1 MEIEIIKAALAEN
14 KKISGWKIVRSEKQ
28 GNQIFGVHEKIETA
42 RVVDSETTAITVYVD
57 HDEKTGNSTF
67 SLYASDDYD
76 ELKEKAEKAAE
87 RALLIFDEKYPL
99 PEKSTTTADVGER
112 SSKERFA
119 DAEKAYFAVQKAV
132 EKMKG
137 EGCAVNAVEIFVT
150 DSFTTVENSNGL
162 KKQSFGTEIMIEAI
176 PTCNGKEQSVELYEA
191 LHYETADENRIE
203 SDVETAL
210 KDVKARLEAQKPE
223 HSVSCPIIFRAQE
236 INELFDNILSDA
248 DYATVYSHGNLHS
261 VGDDIRKQAAA
272 GDITVTLKGEIPGCT
287 ASRKF
292 DGDGVDYCD
301 VTVIKNGILE
311 NNYGGSRFAYYLGG
325 KPTGANPCTE
335 IAAGKLSEKE
345 ILSGNRLEIASMS
358 GLQVDLYNDYIGGEV
373 RLAYLTENGKTTP
386 VTGISISG
394 SLSEV
399 LGSFEFS
406 SERVTRAT
414 YYGPKYAKADKL
426 TIY

>member
-1 MEIEIIKAALAEN
+1 
-14 KKISGWKIVRSEKQ
+14 
-28 GNQIFGVHEKIETA
+28 
-42 RVVDSETTAITVYVD
+42 
-57 HDEKTGNSTF
+57 
-67 SLYASDDYD
+67 
-76 ELKEKAEKAAE
+76 
-87 RALLIFDEKYPL
+87 
-99 PEKSTTTADVGER
+99 
-112 SSKERFA
+112 
-119 DAEKAYFAVQKAV
+119 
-132 EKMKG
+132 
-137 EGCAVNAVEIFVT
+137 
-150 DSFTTVENSNGL
+150 
-162 KKQSFGTEIMIEAI
+162 MIEAI

-223 HSVSCPIIFRAQE
+223 HEISCPIIFRAQE

-248 DYATVYSHGNLHS
+248 DYATVYSHGNLYS
-261 VGDDIRKQAAA
+261 IGDDIRKEAEA

-301 VTVIKNGILE
+301 VTVIKNGVLE

-325 KPTGANPCTE
+325 KPTGANPCVE
-335 IAAGKLSEKE
+335 IAAGKLSEKQ
-345 ILSGNRLEIASMS
+345 ILSGDRLEIASMS

-394 SLSEV
+394 SLSKV

-406 SERVTRAT
+406 SERVTKAN
-414 YYGPKYAKADKL
+414 YYGPKFVKAGKL
-426 TIY
+426 TVY